1 MKKIGIFYG
10 STTGTTAKVARKIA
24 KALEVDDK
32 DVLNVAETAP
42 SKLGDYDLII
52 MGSSTYG
59 NGDVQNSYY
68 DFLDGAQMLDLSDKE
83 IALFGCGDET
93 MSKSFCSAVGD
104 LYDRLQPT
112 RAKFIG
118 FFNADGYTFEDSDA
132 RRNGT
137 YVGLLLDEKNRP
149 ELTDL
154 RIAEWVNTLA

>member
-24 KALEVDDK
+24 KALEVDEK

-52 MGSSTYG
+52 MGSSTWG
-59 NGDVQNSYY
+59 NGDVQSSYY

-93 MSKSFCSAVGD
+93 MSESFCNAVGD
-104 LYDRLQPT
+104 LYNRLKPT

-118 FFNADGYTFEDSDA
+118 FFNADGYTFEDSSA
-132 RRNGT
+132 RRDGT
-137 YVGLLLDEKNRP
+137 YVGLLLDEKNHP

-154 RIAEWVNTLA
+154 RIAEWVNSLA